1 MFERKNR
8 LVLFIL
14 CFLCHMLVLLS
25 TVLAQ
30 DADATDEKIIER
42 YKLMLE
48 RKPKEGST
56 FDRLCQFYTEGA
68 GLERMVAD
76 YQAEIEAKP
85 NNANLQ
91 LILGHIYKRLGK
103 YTDAIAAYNRAIE
116 LAPNDY
122 YPHFALGQAYAT
134 LPQHEDAIPALTQAA
149 ELATTS
155 HAAPLDE
162 LIALYKTL
170 GRAYFSRD
178 RIEEAVSAWSK
189 IAEIDPQ
196 NIFARIELADLFRE
210 QELYT
215 QAIEQHEAIILLEK
229 DDPYRVCLSYREIG
243 KIQEEKGDYQKAI
256 QSYDA
261 AITLTAP
268 GNWLR
273 KDVQR
278 RIIGIFAS
286 DGNWQGLVAY
296 YQGKLQTAPNA
307 PKLIGLLAS
316 AYIENQQRDEGL
328 AAYRQGLELAPADTG
343 FRLKYV
349 TVLRN
354 AEKFDEAA
362 AEYEV
367 LSEMQP
373 DDLHIYRELGGL
385 YLELQDENR
394 AKVTYQR
401 MINRDPGNAK
411 IHLSIADIYANH
423 GWTDDA
429 ITACEKAVSLAP
441 NNLDYIQYYGEYYLR
456 KGKRDKA
463 VEIWNRMV
471 AGDKAVPENF
481 GRLARLLW
489 VHDFHTDAIA
499 ASRNAVALAPGEYRY
514 REALARRLME
524 NKEYAAAL
532 SEYTEASKL
541 APNEFFVERM
551 YDQQIEIFRRQGVLA
566 EQIEKMA
573 AAPKT
578 FNREK
583 QLAKMY
589 LKLANLT
596 SAMESLIQARTLKPD
611 DVPVNRQLAALYA
624 KQGLRE
630 EAVATYEH
638 LVKIDAGNAREYY
651 SKIARLQLK
660 AKNFNA
666 AIRSAKQVIALSP
679 RNPEGHQL
687 LASIERQQ
695 ENYAEAIKNLK
706 QAIRLQADAADFRAE
721 LAEVYR
727 LAGENRLAID
737 QYWQCWDLSKDLNDK
752 LSLVDEMMEVYD
764 NLGTSGAFKEKL
776 RTLNQAHPPDPAPAM
791 ALTELYRKQG
801 EFPAAISQL
810 EETLEHNPENPNL
823 LSRVAEMNH
832 EFGNT
837 EEAIVY
843 QQLLVKIQPDSA
855 HQQRLAEFLFEAGR
869 EREAIQAWRRLLHA
883 RNQTVEAEIQLASL
897 LMRYDLQDEARLA
910 LDRAGERVKTAER
923 RYQIGALLVQLNELE
938 SATRHFEHI
947 LTMSEPERAMGKNTG
962 LIGRA
967 TAPRSQKTSP
977 SDTHRLRRPKEL
989 VRKIQ
994 SPSQSPAGSP
1004 WMPTNFADAQAGA
1017 LTQLFL
1023 IAKQIGKLD
1032 AFVEAI
1038 EANAGLK
1045 PHDLKALEQLAQVYI
1060 LTNNRDDAVRA
1071 INRLVALSPNDY
1083 TYLRVQLNYALQKD
1097 LDYETAKNYIDRL
1110 SAFTIETRLWDA
1122 CRLARTLHYQ
1132 RNRDDAKRLMSET
1145 GFSIDDP
1152 YKTTTNVKVVF
1163 EVFRVLTDLREMDA
1177 AEVLL
1182 SQFASPPVNP
1192 EIKTAHRQQSWY
1204 HEAMYNH
1211 LSDAYLRNG
1220 QIDEAITLF
1229 WDFLERVNPIV
1240 PNHIT
1245 TSRPGSWNQRVLND
1259 FPAPSI
1265 YYDSTRLRLLRT
1277 LFLYHWAQDQLEPL
1291 YAMFQA
1297 KLERAEGT
1305 KKIYSALAL
1314 SYFFWWE
1321 ESPDKSR
1328 EVLAKVQ
1335 TRFPENLTLMRHTAL
1350 IAIRTGKHEEAM
1362 TALNLLANK
1371 DWQNLEQYDE
1381 SMLQIAIHVGN
1392 TSKVRELLPR
1402 ILASPKN
1409 AESLLQISEKLQ
1421 QSGLTRYA
1429 VAAAKKAVTLSQ
1441 GKHNTYFLGQLSQ
1454 QLEELG
1460 RGHEVANLAKQP
1472 RRPTNQRTRSGQ
1484 IASQWRYQHP
1494 QNIAGW
1500 RTDPAH
1506 EAQLRSAMEKNQTS
1520 FQAQIRL
1527 ASYYEGVNDVD
1538 GAAKALQAALS
1549 IKPKHQLTRRRY
1561 AQILMRGE
1569 KPDAAAAQ
1577 YAFLL
1582 KHSPNTLA
1590 NSQSGAFW
1598 CGTCN
1603 NYSGVIRP
1611 FFDADKIDEIVA
1623 LTKEILGPPRRA
1635 SFSRQFATEVAE
1647 QCLESNLPREASE
1660 IYEKLVVDTNDS
1672 YTYNYT
1678 YNQLASAYAAAGE
1691 QEKAIKFLRSKL
1703 ESPDSANAKDK
1714 NSRIHMVRRLIKSY
1728 DALGKLNILREE
1740 YEKQLAQK
1748 PMDTLQ
1754 IYLVTLIRLSDD
1766 DIEGAEPLVNQLI
1779 EDVSATDFWWFE
1791 YLADLYRTAGDHER
1805 EVYVLDRAIQ
1815 KLRLHPSNLRSPH
1828 ELLQAYEKLATACV
1842 KSGDTVRTK
1851 EYIKKKKTMGLVV
1864 SGIGSY
1870 SHIAHLYMQHEMWSD
1885 AKAIYAKI
1893 LKNLLCH
1900 RYSRQ
1905 RAERDLIQIDS
1916 RKSESK
1922 TDIASIEKLGK
1933 IDLGMRRALAKH
1945 YKDRGKLNEAIEHF
1959 KQIAERMPEDLESRV
1974 QLAEIYTRQGKHDA
1988 ALTEWQRLLEA
1999 DPENT

>member
-1 MFERKNR
+1 MFGRKYP
-8 LVLFIL
+8 LVLSIL
-14 CFLCHMLVLLS
+14 CFLCLMFVF
-25 TVLAQ
+25 LAIAPAQ
-30 DADATDEKIIER
+30 NADATDEKIIER

-48 RKPKEGST
+48 RKPKEDNT
-56 FDRLCQFYTEGA
+56 FDRLYQFYTEGA
-68 GLERMVAD
+68 GVERMVAD

-103 YTDAIAAYNRAIE
+103 YTEAVAAYNRAIE
-116 LAPNDY
+116 LTPNDY
-122 YPHFALGQAYAT
+122 YPHFALGQAYTT
-134 LPQHEDAIPALTQAA
+134 LRQHEDAIPALTQAA

-215 QAIEQHEAIILLEK
+215 KAIEQHEAIIRLEQ
-229 DDPYRVCLSYREIG
+229 DNPYRVCLSYREIG
-243 KIQEEKGDYQKAI
+243 KIQEERVDYQKAI

-268 GNWLR
+268 GNWLW
-273 KDVQR
+273 KGVQR

-296 YQGKLQTAPNA
+296 YQGKLQTVRNDPE
-307 PKLIGLLAS
+307 LIGLLAS
-316 AYIENQQRDEGL
+316 AYIENQQRDEGI
-328 AAYRQGLELAPADTG
+328 AAYRKGLELAPADTSL
-343 FRLKYV
+343 RLEFI

-362 AEYEV
+362 AEYEF
-367 LSEMQP
+367 LSKSQP
-373 DDLHIYRELGGL
+373 DNLDIYRELGEL
-385 YLELQDENR
+385 YIQLGNENR
-394 AKVTYQR
+394 AKTTYQR
-401 MINRDPGNAK
+401 MIDRDPRNAG
-411 IHLSIADIYANH
+411 IHLSI
-423 GWTDDA
+423 DA
-429 ITACEKAVSLAP
+429 IAAYEKATSLAP

-456 KGKRDKA
+456 KDKRDKA

-471 AGDKAVPENF
+471 AGDKAVPENYD
-481 GRLARLLW
+481 RLARLLGTRE
-489 VHDFHTDAIA
+489 FRTDAIA
-499 ASRNAVALAPGEYRY
+499 ASRKAVALAPGEYRY

-589 LKLANLT
+589 LKLGNLT

-611 DVPVNRQLAALYA
+611 DVPVNRRLAALYA
-624 KQGLRE
+624 KQRRRG

-638 LVKIDAGNAREYY
+638 LIEIDSGNVREYF
-651 SKIARLQLK
+651 SDIARLQLK

-706 QAIRLQADAADFRAE
+706 QAIRLQADAADIRAE

-752 LSLVDEMMEVYD
+752 LSLVDEMTEVYD

-843 QQLLVKIQPDSA
+843 QQRLVKIQPDSA
-855 HQQRLAEFLFEAGR
+855 HKQRLAEFLFEAGR

-897 LMRYDLQDEARLA
+897 LMHYDLQDEARLA
-910 LDRAGERVKTAER
+910 LDHAGERVKTVER

-947 LTMSEPERAMGKNTG
+947 LTMSEPRLATGKNAG
-962 LIGRA
+962 HVGRA
-967 TAPRSQKTSP
+967 SSLRFLGTSRSGT
-977 SDTHRLRRPKEL
+977 DWLRRPKNL
-989 VRKIQ
+989 VRKIH
-994 SPSQSPAGSP
+994 SPSQSPAGRP

-1023 IAKQIGKLD
+1023 IAKQLGQLD
-1032 AFVEAI
+1032 TIVEATK
-1038 EANAGLK
+1038 ANAGLK
-1045 PHDLKALEQLAQVYI
+1045 PYDLKALEKLAQVYI
-1060 LTNNRDDAVRA
+1060 LINNRDDAAEA

-1083 TYLRVQLNYALQKD
+1083 TYIKAQLDYVLQKD

-1110 SAFTIETRLWDA
+1110 SVFTMETRLWDA
-1122 CRLARTLHYQ
+1122 CQLARTLHYQ
-1132 RNRDDAKRLMSET
+1132 GKREDAKRLMSET

-1152 YKTTTNVKVVF
+1152 YKTTTKMKVIF
-1163 EVFRVLTDLREMDA
+1163 EVFRVLTQLGEMDA

-1182 SQFASPPVNP
+1182 SQFVSPPINP
-1192 EIKTAHRQQSWY
+1192 EIKTVHRQQSWY
-1204 HEAMYNH
+1204 HEAMYGY
-1211 LSDAYLRNG
+1211 LADAYLRNG
-1220 QIDEAITLF
+1220 EIDKAIALF
-1229 WDFLERVNPIV
+1229 WKFPERIKPMVQNV
-1240 PNHIT
+1240 TIT
-1245 TSRPGSWNQRVLND
+1245 STTGSWNQRVLDN

-1277 LFLYHWAQDQLEPL
+1277 SFLYHWAQDQLEPL

-1305 KKIYSALAL
+1305 KKNYSALAL

-1350 IAIRTGKHEEAM
+1350 IAILTGKYDEAM
-1362 TALNLLANK
+1362 TALDQLGNK
-1371 DWQNLEQYDE
+1371 DWQNREQYDE
-1381 SMLQIAIHVGN
+1381 SMLQIAIRVGN
-1392 TSKVRELLPR
+1392 TARVRELLAR

-1429 VAAAKKAVTLSQ
+1429 VAAAKKAITLSQ
-1441 GKHNTYFLGQLSQ
+1441 GKRNTSFLRKLSQ

-1460 RGHEVANLAKQP
+1460 RGHEVASLAKQL
-1472 RRPTNQRTRSGQ
+1472 RRPSNQRTRSGQ
-1484 IASQWRYQHP
+1484 ISSQWRE
-1494 QNIAGW
+1494 I
-1500 RTDPAH
+1500 PASPKYSRLAH
-1506 EAQLRSAMEKNQTS
+1506 RPGARSA
-1520 FQAQIRL
+1520 APCR
-1527 ASYYEGVNDVD
+1527 D
-1538 GAAKALQAALS
+1538 
-1549 IKPKHQLTRRRY
+1549 
-1561 AQILMRGE
+1561 GE
-1569 KPDAAAAQ
+1569 K
-1577 YAFLL
+1577 
-1582 KHSPNTLA
+1582 
-1590 NSQSGAFW
+1590 
-1598 CGTCN
+1598 
-1603 NYSGVIRP
+1603 
-1611 FFDADKIDEIVA
+1611 
-1623 LTKEILGPPRRA
+1623 
-1635 SFSRQFATEVAE
+1635 
-1647 QCLESNLPREASE
+1647 SNLFSG
-1660 IYEKLVVDTNDS
+1660 TNS
-1672 YTYNYT
+1672 PC
-1678 YNQLASAYAAAGE
+1678 LL
-1691 QEKAIKFLRSKL
+1691 LR
-1703 ESPDSANAKDK
+1703 
-1714 NSRIHMVRRLIKSY
+1714 RC
-1728 DALGKLNILREE
+1728 
-1740 YEKQLAQK
+1740 
-1748 PMDTLQ
+1748 
-1754 IYLVTLIRLSDD
+1754 
-1766 DIEGAEPLVNQLI
+1766 
-1779 EDVSATDFWWFE
+1779 
-1791 YLADLYRTAGDHER
+1791 ER
-1805 EVYVLDRAIQ
+1805 
-1815 KLRLHPSNLRSPH
+1815 
-1828 ELLQAYEKLATACV
+1828 C
-1842 KSGDTVRTK
+1842 
-1851 EYIKKKKTMGLVV
+1851 
-1864 SGIGSY
+1864 
-1870 SHIAHLYMQHEMWSD
+1870 
-1885 AKAIYAKI
+1885 
-1893 LKNLLCH
+1893 
-1900 RYSRQ
+1900 
-1905 RAERDLIQIDS
+1905 
-1916 RKSESK
+1916 
-1922 TDIASIEKLGK
+1922 
-1933 IDLGMRRALAKH
+1933 
-1945 YKDRGKLNEAIEHF
+1945 
-1959 KQIAERMPEDLESRV
+1959 
-1974 QLAEIYTRQGKHDA
+1974 
-1988 ALTEWQRLLEA
+1988 
-1999 DPENT
+1999 